1 MAIVILVHQGQL
13 VLRDLQSAR
22 YAKRAQKRT
31 YIIIVHPVPRVL
43 FNLKLVRRLVN
54 YALRDLLSLKS
65 VKRLVHPV
73 PREVISLK
81 SVRQLVHRALRDIFN
96 LKLVMAIVILV
107 HQGQLVLRD
116 LQSAR
121 YAKRAQKRTYIIIV
135 HPVPRVLFNIKLVR
149 RLVNCALRDLFSLKS
164 VKRLV
169 HPVPRELISLKS
181 VRQLVHRALK
191 DIFNLKLVL
200 DIVILV
206 HQGQLVL
213 RDLQIA
219 GHAQRVQ
226 KRRHIQQLVNLAPRD
241 IISPKQVRQL
251 VSSALK
257 EHSSPPMGK
266 RHVDPAPPAKPAYQ
280 GPRNAFHVRKGH
292 FPMKLQEVVNH
303 VTTT

>member
-1 MAIVILVHQGQL
+1 MVALLVPL
-13 VLRDLQSAR
+13 D
-22 YAKRAQKRT
+22 
-31 YIIIVHPVPRVL
+31 I
-43 FNLKLVRRLVN
+43 FNLKSVRRLVHG
-54 YALRDLLSLKS
+54 APRDPFSPKL
-65 VKRLVHPV
+65 VKRLVHHA
-73 PREVISLK
+73 PRVVISLK
-81 SVRQLVHRALRDIFN
+81 PVRQVVHHALRDIFN

-121 YAKRAQKRTYIIIV
+121 YALRAQKRTHIIIV
-135 HPVPRVLFNIKLVR
+135 HPVPQVLFNLKLVR

-169 HPVPRELISLKS
+169 HPVPRELISLKL
-181 VRQLVHRALK
+181 VRQLVHRALR
-191 DIFNLKLVL
+191 DIFNLKLVM

-206 HQGQLVL
+206 HQVQLVL

-219 GHAQRVQ
+219 GYAQRVQ

-241 IISPKQVRQL
+241 IFSPKQVRQL

-257 EHSSPPMGK
+257 EHFSPPMGK
-266 RHVDPAPPAKPAYQ
+266 RHVDPAPPVKPAYQ
-280 GPRNAFHVRKGH
+280 GPLNAFPVRQGH